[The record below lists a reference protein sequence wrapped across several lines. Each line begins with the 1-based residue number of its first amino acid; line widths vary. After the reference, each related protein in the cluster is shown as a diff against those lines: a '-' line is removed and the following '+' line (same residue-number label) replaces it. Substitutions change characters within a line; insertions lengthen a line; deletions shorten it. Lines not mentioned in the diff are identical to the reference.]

1 VIAVIGGGPAGFF
14 AAVTAKEAQPSCRVT
29 IFEKSSR
36 VLGKV
41 KISGGGRC
49 NITHDS
55 PDPRELA
62 AHYPR
67 GHRELIGPFTRFG
80 APAAA
85 AWFTDRGVPLRTYPD
100 GCLFPVSNDS
110 QTVIDC
116 LTGEARRLDVTVRT
130 RAEVTSVVAT
140 DAGFALTL
148 ASGATARADRVL
160 IATGGR
166 AVAGPLHGG
175 YALAA
180 SCGHAITPL
189 VPSLFTFKVDDDLLQ
204 GLAGIVVDPVRV
216 RGVGHRGLA
225 VQDGPLLI
233 THWGVSGPAILQ
245 LSAWGARHFHD
256 CGYRFL
262 VAVDWLPQFDQHGQD
277 EALADLAT
285 ANKSKQ
291 LKAFGPWK
299 LTRRLWVRLVE
310 RAGLNPDQRWGDLG
324 PRQRAAL
331 SAVLKGTQLAVSGQ
345 AAFKEEFV
353 TCGGVPLKEVDLRTM
368 QSRLTPGLH
377 FAGEVLDIDGVTG
390 GFNFQSCWTTG
401 WLAGVALTGTGSE
414 DV

>member
-1 VIAVIGGGPAGFF
+1 MPTPSSISRSEPVIAVIGGGPAGFF

-166 AVAGPLHGG
+166 AVAGPLHG
-175 YALAA
+175 AMPWPPPAA
-180 SCGHAITPL
+180 TRSRRWCRRCS
-189 VPSLFTFKVDDDLLQ
+189 PS
-204 GLAGIVVDPVRV
+204 R
-216 RGVGHRGLA
+216 
-225 VQDGPLLI
+225 
-233 THWGVSGPAILQ
+233 
-245 LSAWGARHFHD
+245 
-256 CGYRFL
+256 
-262 VAVDWLPQFDQHGQD
+262 
-277 EALADLAT
+277 
-285 ANKSKQ
+285 
-291 LKAFGPWK
+291 
-299 LTRRLWVRLVE
+299 
-310 RAGLNPDQRWGDLG
+310 
-324 PRQRAAL
+324 
-331 SAVLKGTQLAVSGQ
+331 
-345 AAFKEEFV
+345 
-353 TCGGVPLKEVDLRTM
+353 
-368 QSRLTPGLH
+368 
-377 FAGEVLDIDGVTG
+377 
-390 GFNFQSCWTTG
+390 WTTICSRG
-401 WLAGVALTGTGSE
+401 WPASWWTRSGFAVWAIGAWPCRTGLC
-414 DV
+414 